1 MEKYRAK
8 CPVQN
13 NSLEQ
18 HTLLQQHWAFTILG
32 AKYGLAN
39 TDIRPNEQ
47 VVQLVDQEY
56 NAYIMSNLSHS
67 HTDPLVFWEMEHEC
81 YPTIFQFMMDYLL
94 IQPSAVPCE
103 HAFSSSS
110 LTDTKQRNQISPIL
124 MEALHMLKY
133 SLKQQR
139 PSLKWRLTTQQDMLL
154 DGESGALANALS
166 GSGTG
171 GSIDQIIWEIATDKG
186 DSLSQDVCLY
196 Y

>member
-1 MEKYRAK
+1 M
-8 CPVQN
+8 
-13 NSLEQ
+13 
-18 HTLLQQHWAFTILG
+18 
-32 AKYGLAN
+32 
-39 TDIRPNEQ
+39 DIRPNEQ

-67 HTDPLVFWEMEHEC
+67 RTDPLVFWEMEHER

-110 LTDTKQRNQISPIL
+110 LMDTKQRNQISPIL

-171 GSIDQIIWEIATDKG
+171 GSIDRII
-186 DSLSQDVCLY
+186 
-196 Y
+196 